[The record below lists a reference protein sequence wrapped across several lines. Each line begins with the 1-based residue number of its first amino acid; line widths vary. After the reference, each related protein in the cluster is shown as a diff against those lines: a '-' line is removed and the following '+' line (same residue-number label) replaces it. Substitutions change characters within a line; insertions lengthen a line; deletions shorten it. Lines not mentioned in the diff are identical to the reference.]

1 MLCCFNAKNFTTY
14 FLSSSLQTTPS
25 MQSLEKDVTDLKSE
39 LQATQNQLSKVKAT
53 LEFKDEELAR
63 KSDEL
68 NQLNSKVKVIIA

>member
-1 MLCCFNAKNFTTY
+1 M
-14 FLSSSLQTTPS
+14 QTTPS